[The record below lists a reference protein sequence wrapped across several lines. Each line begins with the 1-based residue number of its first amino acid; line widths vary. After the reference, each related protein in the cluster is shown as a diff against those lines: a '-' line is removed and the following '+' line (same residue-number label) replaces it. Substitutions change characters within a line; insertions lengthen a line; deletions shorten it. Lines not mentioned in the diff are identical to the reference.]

1 VPLPRSPY
9 PLASSSF
16 VVAPV
21 APRIVA
27 PRRTMDSQQAAQ
39 MLQQMQQMQQ
49 QLQQQ
54 QQQQQQLHAQLTAA
68 QAAAVAAAAAPV
80 HASPPGGKSF
90 VKPRP
95 PSTFAAAERVGELDQ
110 WEREMRYQFAAYGAP
125 LATEQARIAF
135 AVSYLGPVPLQW
147 WDANPA
153 HQSVQTWSE
162 FVSLLRARFR
172 PVHAARQART
182 ELFKIK
188 QAPSQS
194 AGAYA
199 AAFQELLVSLPDMHV
214 DDAVFLFIRGL
225 SPALKRRVGDKEFA
239 TLSAAIN
246 AAVSSEGLYGV
257 QLADESP
264 ADAAGSQHMDLNA
277 LASYDPPTARD
288 FNPQRLRESLMAA
301 ELIELKDQLNAI
313 RTVATGGAA
322 AGGRISGLS
331 KQQIDERLRGG
342 LCLRCG
348 SADHFKNDC
357 PRAQ

>member
-1 VPLPRSPY
+1 
-9 PLASSSF
+9 
-16 VVAPV
+16 
-21 APRIVA
+21 
-27 PRRTMDSQQAAQ
+27 MDSQQAAQ
-39 MLQQMQQMQQ
+39 LMQQMQQMQQ
-49 QLQQQ
+49 QLAQQQ
-54 QQQQQQLHAQLTAA
+54 QHQQQLQAQLANA
-68 QAAAVAAAAAPV
+68 QAAATLAASAPA
-80 HASPPGGKSF
+80 HASSLGAKSF

-95 PSTFAAAERVGELDQ
+95 PSTFAAADRVGELDQ

-135 AVSYLGPVPLQW
+135 AVSYLGAVPLQW

-153 HQSVQTWSE
+153 HQAVQTWSE

-172 PVHAARQART
+172 PVHAAKHART

-188 QAPSQS
+188 QAPSQT

-214 DDAVFLFIRGL
+214 DDAVFLFVRGL
-225 SPALKRRVGDKEFA
+225 SPALRRRVGDKEFA

-264 ADAAGSQHMDLNA
+264 AAGATAGQSMNLNAMSVEIAALKEELFAMRAAG
-277 LASYDPPTARD
+277 
-288 FNPQRLRESLMAA
+288 E
-301 ELIELKDQLNAI
+301 
-313 RTVATGGAA
+313 A
-322 AGGRISGLS
+322 AGGSRITGLS

-348 SADHFKNDC
+348 SADHFKNEC
-357 PRAQ
+357 PRS

>member
-1 VPLPRSPY
+1 
-9 PLASSSF
+9 
-16 VVAPV
+16 
-21 APRIVA
+21 
-27 PRRTMDSQQAAQ
+27 MDSQQAAQ
-39 MLQQMQQMQQ
+39 LIQQMQQMQQ
-49 QLQQQ
+49 QLTQQ
-54 QQQQQQLHAQLTAA
+54 QQQQQQLHAQLAAA
-68 QAAAVAAAAAPV
+68 QAAASAQAAAAPV
-80 HASPPGGKSF
+80 VVAPAAGGKSF

-95 PSTFAAAERVGELDQ
+95 PSTFVAADRVGELDQ

-125 LATEQARIAF
+125 LASEQARIAF

-153 HQSVQTWSE
+153 HQTVQTWDE
-162 FVSLLRARFR
+162 FVRLLRARFR
-172 PVHAARQART
+172 PVHAAKQART

-264 ADAAGSQHMDLNA
+264 ASSAAAAGHSMEINA
-277 LASYDPPTARD
+277 LMERDPERTRD
-288 FNPQRLRESLMAA
+288 VFKFGTMAA
-301 ELIELKDQLNAI
+301 EIIDLKEQLFAI
-313 RTVATGGAA
+313 RSAGAGGS

-357 PRAQ
+357 PRVQ

>member
-1 VPLPRSPY
+1 
-9 PLASSSF
+9 
-16 VVAPV
+16 
-21 APRIVA
+21 
-27 PRRTMDSQQAAQ
+27 MDAQAVQQL
-39 MLQQMQQMQQ
+39 MQQVQQMQQ

-54 QQQQQQLHAQLTAA
+54 QQQQQQLHAQL
-68 QAAAVAAAAAPV
+68 AAASAAPS
-80 HASPPGGKSF
+80 ASSSSPAVGKSF

-95 PSTFAAAERVGELDQ
+95 PSTFLAADRVGELDQ

-125 LATEQARIAF
+125 LASEPARIAF

-147 WDANPA
+147 WDAYPM
-153 HQSVQTWSE
+153 HQTVHTWEE
-162 FVSLLRARFR
+162 FVRLLRARFR
-172 PVHAARQART
+172 PVHAAKQART

-214 DDAVFLFIRGL
+214 DDQVFLFVRGL
-225 SPALKRRVGDKEFA
+225 LPALKRRVGDKEFA
-239 TLSAAIN
+239 TLGAAIN

-257 QLADESP
+257 QLADEPSS
-264 ADAAGSQHMDLNA
+264 ASYAAAGQSMDLNA
-277 LASYDPPTARD
+277 LLERDPERT
-288 FNPQRLRESLMAA
+288 REVLKFGSMAA
-301 ELIELKDQLNAI
+301 EIIELKEQLFAI
-313 RTVATGGAA
+313 RSGAAGGAA
-322 AGGRISGLS
+322 GGARVSGLS

-348 SADHFKNDC
+348 SAHHFKNEC

>member
-1 VPLPRSPY
+1 
-9 PLASSSF
+9 
-16 VVAPV
+16 
-21 APRIVA
+21 
-27 PRRTMDSQQAAQ
+27 MDSQQAAQ
-39 MLQQMQQMQQ
+39 LIQQMQQMQQ
-49 QLQQQ
+49 QLTQQ
-54 QQQQQQLHAQLTAA
+54 QQQQQQLHAQLASV
-68 QAAAVAAAAAPV
+68 QAAASAQAAAAPV
-80 HASPPGGKSF
+80 APVVSKSF

-95 PSTFAAAERVGELDQ
+95 PSTFAAADRVGELDQ

-125 LATEQARIAF
+125 LASEQARIAF

-153 HQSVQTWSE
+153 HQTVQTWDE
-162 FVSLLRARFR
+162 FVKLLRARFR
-172 PVHAARQART
+172 PVHAAKQART

-214 DDAVFLFIRGL
+214 DDAVFLFVRGL
-225 SPALKRRVGDKEFA
+225 SPALKRRVGDKEFT

-264 ADAAGSQHMDLNA
+264 SLAATAGHSMDLNA
-277 LASYDPPTARD
+277 LNAMYERDPERTRD
-288 FNPQRLRESLMAA
+288 AYKFGALLAETIDLKEQLFQLRAA
-301 ELIELKDQLNAI
+301 GSA
-313 RTVATGGAA
+313 GGAA
-322 AGGRISGLS
+322 GGAGRVSGLS
-331 KQQIDERLRGG
+331 KQQLDERLRGG

-348 SADHFKNDC
+348 SADHYKNDC

>member
-1 VPLPRSPY
+1 
-9 PLASSSF
+9 
-16 VVAPV
+16 
-21 APRIVA
+21 
-27 PRRTMDSQQAAQ
+27 MDSQQAAQ
-39 MLQQMQQMQQ
+39 FLQQMQQMQQ
-49 QLQQQ
+49 QLAQQ
-54 QQQQQQLHAQLTAA
+54 QQQQQQLHAQLSAA
-68 QAAAVAAAAAPV
+68 QAAAAVAAAAAPV

-95 PSTFAAAERVGELDQ
+95 PSTFAAADRVGELDQ

-239 TLSAAIN
+239 TLSAAVN

-257 QLADESP
+257 QLADEPSP
-264 ADAAGSQHMDLNA
+264 ASAASTSQSMDLNA
-277 LASYDPPTARD
+277 LYER
-288 FNPQRLRESLMAA
+288 NPERTLDAFKFGTMAA
-301 ELIELKDQLNAI
+301 EIIDLKEQLFAM
-313 RTVATGGAA
+313 RAAGAGGA

-357 PRAQ
+357 PRVQ

>member
-1 VPLPRSPY
+1 
-9 PLASSSF
+9 
-16 VVAPV
+16 
-21 APRIVA
+21 
-27 PRRTMDSQQAAQ
+27 MDPQAVQQ
-39 MLQQMQQMQQ
+39 LVQQVQQMQQ

-54 QQQQQQLHAQLTAA
+54 QAQQQQLHVQLAAA
-68 QAAAVAAAAAPV
+68 QQQAAAAAPNSSSSLSV
-80 HASPPGGKSF
+80 GAGKPY

-95 PSTFAAAERVGELDQ
+95 PSTFVAADRVGELDQ

-125 LATEQARIAF
+125 LASEQARIAF

-153 HQSVQTWSE
+153 HQSVHTWEE
-162 FVSLLRARFR
+162 FVRLLRARFR
-172 PVHAARQART
+172 PVHAAKQART

-214 DDAVFLFIRGL
+214 DDAVFLFVRGL
-225 SPALKRRVGDKEFA
+225 LPALKRRVGDKEFA

-257 QLADESP
+257 QLADEAP
-264 ADAAGSQHMDLNA
+264 LAGASGSHGMEINA
-277 LASYDPPTARD
+277 LMERNPERARQALD
-288 FNPQRLRESLMAA
+288 FGAMAA
-301 ELIELKDQLNAI
+301 EITDLREQLFAI
-313 RTVATGGAA
+313 RAGGAPGA
-322 AGGRISGLS
+322 RVTGLS
-331 KQQIDERLRGG
+331 KQQLSERLRGG

-348 SADHFKNDC
+348 SPDHFKNDC
-357 PRAQ
+357 TK

>member
-1 VPLPRSPY
+1 
-9 PLASSSF
+9 
-16 VVAPV
+16 
-21 APRIVA
+21 
-27 PRRTMDSQQAAQ
+27 
-39 MLQQMQQMQQ
+39 
-49 QLQQQ
+49 
-54 QQQQQQLHAQLTAA
+54 
-68 QAAAVAAAAAPV
+68 
-80 HASPPGGKSF
+80 
-90 VKPRP
+90 
-95 PSTFAAAERVGELDQ
+95 
-110 WEREMRYQFAAYGAP
+110 MRYQFAAYGAP
-125 LATEQARIAF
+125 LAGEPARIAF

-153 HQSVQTWSE
+153 HQTVHTWDE
-162 FVSLLRARFR
+162 FVKLLRARFR
-172 PVHAARQART
+172 PVHAAKQART

-214 DDAVFLFIRGL
+214 DDAVFLFVRGL

-239 TLSAAIN
+239 TLSSAIN

-264 ADAAGSQHMDLNA
+264 ALAAAAGHSMEINA
-277 LASYDPPTARD
+277 LMERDPERTRD
-288 FNPQRLRESLMAA
+288 AFKFGTMAA
-301 ELIELKDQLNAI
+301 EIIDLKEQLFAM
-313 RTVATGGAA
+313 RAAGAGGP
-322 AGGRISGLS
+322 AGGRVSGLS

>member
-1 VPLPRSPY
+1 
-9 PLASSSF
+9 
-16 VVAPV
+16 
-21 APRIVA
+21 
-27 PRRTMDSQQAAQ
+27 MDSQQAAQ
-39 MLQQMQQMQQ
+39 LMQQMQQMQQ
-49 QLQQQ
+49 QLTQQ
-54 QQQQQQLHAQLTAA
+54 QQQQQQLHAQLAAA
-68 QAAAVAAAAAPV
+68 QAAASAQAAAAPV
-80 HASPPGGKSF
+80 VASVVGGKSF

-95 PSTFAAAERVGELDQ
+95 PSTFVAADRVGELDQ

-125 LATEQARIAF
+125 LASEQARIAF

-153 HQSVQTWSE
+153 HQTVQTWDE
-162 FVSLLRARFR
+162 FVKLLRARFR
-172 PVHAARQART
+172 PVHAAKQART

-188 QAPSQS
+188 QSPSQS

-264 ADAAGSQHMDLNA
+264 AQSAAAGHSMDLNA
-277 LASYDPPTARD
+277 LNAMYERDPERTRD
-288 FNPQRLRESLMAA
+288 AYKFGSLLAETIDLKEQLFQLR
-301 ELIELKDQLNAI
+301 
-313 RTVATGGAA
+313 A
-322 AGGRISGLS
+322 AGGAGRTAGGPGRVSGLS

-357 PRAQ
+357 PHSQ

>member
-1 VPLPRSPY
+1 
-9 PLASSSF
+9 
-16 VVAPV
+16 
-21 APRIVA
+21 
-27 PRRTMDSQQAAQ
+27 
-39 MLQQMQQMQQ
+39 MQQMQQ
-49 QLQQQ
+49 QLTQQ
-54 QQQQQQLHAQLTAA
+54 QQQQQQLHAQLAAA
-68 QAAAVAAAAAPV
+68 QAAASAQAAAAPV
-80 HASPPGGKSF
+80 APVVSKSF

-95 PSTFAAAERVGELDQ
+95 PSTFVAADRVGELDQ

-125 LATEQARIAF
+125 LASEQARIAF

-153 HQSVQTWSE
+153 HQTVQTWDE
-162 FVSLLRARFR
+162 FVKLLRARFR
-172 PVHAARQART
+172 PVHAAKQART

-225 SPALKRRVGDKEFA
+225 SPSLKRRIGDKEFA

-264 ADAAGSQHMDLNA
+264 ALAAAAGHNMEINA
-277 LASYDPPTARD
+277 LMERDPERT
-288 FNPQRLRESLMAA
+288 REVFKYGTMAA
-301 ELIELKDQLNAI
+301 EIIDLKEQLFAM
-313 RTVATGGAA
+313 RAAGAGGAG
-322 AGGRISGLS
+322 AGRVSGLS

>member
-1 VPLPRSPY
+1 
-9 PLASSSF
+9 
-16 VVAPV
+16 
-21 APRIVA
+21 
-27 PRRTMDSQQAAQ
+27 MDSQQAAQ
-39 MLQQMQQMQQ
+39 LLQQMQQMQQ
-49 QLQQQ
+49 QLTQQ
-54 QQQQQQLHAQLTAA
+54 QQQQQQLHAQLAAA
-68 QAAAVAAAAAPV
+68 QAAASQAASAPV
-80 HASPPGGKSF
+80 HASSSGGKSF

-95 PSTFAAAERVGELDQ
+95 PSTFAAADRVGELDQ

-135 AVSYLGPVPLQW
+135 AVSYLGSVPLQW

-172 PVHAARQART
+172 PVHAAKHART

-188 QAPSQS
+188 QASSQT

-199 AAFQELLVSLPDMHV
+199 ASFQELLVSLPDMHV
-214 DDAVFLFIRGL
+214 DDAVFLFVRGL

-257 QLADESP
+257 QLADDSP
-264 ADAAGSQHMDLNA
+264 TSGGPGGQSMDLNVMSVEIAALKEELFAMRAAGGAAGS
-277 LASYDPPTARD
+277 
-288 FNPQRLRESLMAA
+288 
-301 ELIELKDQLNAI
+301 
-313 RTVATGGAA
+313 
-322 AGGRISGLS
+322 RITGLS
-331 KQQIDERLRGG
+331 KQQIEERLRGG

-348 SADHFKNDC
+348 SADHFKNEC
-357 PRAQ
+357 PRS

>member
-239 TLSAAIN
+239 TLSAAVN

-257 QLADESP
+257 QLADEPLP
-264 ADAAGSQHMDLNA
+264 APAASASQSMDLNA
-277 LASYDPPTARD
+277 LYER
-288 FNPQRLRESLMAA
+288 NPERTLDAFKFGTMAA
-301 ELIELKDQLNAI
+301 EMIDLKEQLFAM
-313 RTVATGGAA
+313 RSASAGGA

-357 PRAQ
+357 PRVQ

>member
-1 VPLPRSPY
+1 
-9 PLASSSF
+9 
-16 VVAPV
+16 
-21 APRIVA
+21 
-27 PRRTMDSQQAAQ
+27 MDSQQAAQ
-39 MLQQMQQMQQ
+39 LIQQMQQMQQ
-49 QLQQQ
+49 QLTQQQ
-54 QQQQQQLHAQLTAA
+54 QQQQQQLHAQLASAQTAA
-68 QAAAVAAAAAPV
+68 SAQAAAAPV
-80 HASPPGGKSF
+80 APAVSKSF

-95 PSTFAAAERVGELDQ
+95 PSTFVAADRVGELDQ

-125 LATEQARIAF
+125 LASEQARIAF

-153 HQSVQTWSE
+153 HQTVQTWDE
-162 FVSLLRARFR
+162 FVKLLRGRFR
-172 PVHAARQART
+172 PVHAAKQART

-225 SPALKRRVGDKEFA
+225 LPALRRRVGDKEFA

-264 ADAAGSQHMDLNA
+264 VSSAAAAAGHNMDLNA
-277 LASYDPPTARD
+277 LHDYNPQTARD
-288 FNPQRLRESLMAA
+288 FDPERMREVFKFGTMAA
-301 ELIELKDQLNAI
+301 EIVGLKEQLFAM
-313 RTVATGGAA
+313 RAAGAGGA
-322 AGGRISGLS
+322 AGGRVSGLS

>member
-1 VPLPRSPY
+1 
-9 PLASSSF
+9 
-16 VVAPV
+16 
-21 APRIVA
+21 
-27 PRRTMDSQQAAQ
+27 MDPQLQAVQQL
-39 MLQQMQQMQQ
+39 MQQVQQMQQ

-54 QQQQQQLHAQLTAA
+54 QQQQQQLHAQLAA
-68 QAAAVAAAAAPV
+68 AQQQAAASSTSSSSS
-80 HASPPGGKSF
+80 SPAVGGKSF

-95 PSTFAAAERVGELDQ
+95 PSTFIAADRVGELDQ

-125 LATEQARIAF
+125 LAGEQARIAF

-147 WDANPA
+147 WDANPV
-153 HQSVQTWSE
+153 HQTVHTWEE
-162 FVSLLRARFR
+162 FVRLLRARFR
-172 PVHAARQART
+172 PVHAAKQART

-194 AGAYA
+194 ARAYA

-214 DDAVFLFIRGL
+214 DDQVFLFVRGL
-225 SPALKRRVGDKEFA
+225 LPALKRRVGDKEFA

-257 QLADESP
+257 QLADEPSSSS
-264 ADAAGSQHMDLNA
+264 AAAGGQSMDLNA
-277 LASYDPPTARD
+277 LLERDPERTRD
-288 FNPQRLRESLMAA
+288 VFRFGTMAA
-301 ELIELKDQLNAI
+301 EIVELKEQLYAL
-313 RTVATGGAA
+313 RSGAAGGAA
-322 AGGRISGLS
+322 GGTRVVGLS

-357 PRAQ
+357 PRSQ

>member
-1 VPLPRSPY
+1 
-9 PLASSSF
+9 
-16 VVAPV
+16 
-21 APRIVA
+21 
-27 PRRTMDSQQAAQ
+27 MDSQQAAQ
-39 MLQQMQQMQQ
+39 LIQQMQQMQQ
-49 QLQQQ
+49 QLAQQQ
-54 QQQQQQLHAQLTAA
+54 QHQQQLQAQLAAA
-68 QAAAVAAAAAPV
+68 QAAASAQAAAAPV
-80 HASPPGGKSF
+80 VASAVGGKSF

-95 PSTFAAAERVGELDQ
+95 PSTFVAADRVGELDQ

-125 LATEQARIAF
+125 LASEQARIAF

-153 HQSVQTWSE
+153 RQTVQTWEE
-162 FVSLLRARFR
+162 FVRLLRARFR
-172 PVHAARQART
+172 PVHAAKQART
-182 ELFKIK
+182 ELFRIK
-188 QAPSQS
+188 QTPSQS

-214 DDAVFLFIRGL
+214 DDAVFLFVRGL

-264 ADAAGSQHMDLNA
+264 VQAAAAGHSMDLNA
-277 LASYDPPTARD
+277 LNAMYES
-288 FNPQRLRESLMAA
+288 NPERTREAYKWGQLLADN
-301 ELIELKDQLNAI
+301 IELKEQLFQL
-313 RTVATGGAA
+313 RATAAGGAGAA
-322 AGGRISGLS
+322 AAGKSERVSGLS
-331 KQQIDERLRGG
+331 KQQLDERLRGG

-348 SADHFKNDC
+348 SSDHYKNDC

>member
-1 VPLPRSPY
+1 
-9 PLASSSF
+9 
-16 VVAPV
+16 
-21 APRIVA
+21 
-27 PRRTMDSQQAAQ
+27 
-39 MLQQMQQMQQ
+39 MLQMQQMQQ
-49 QLQQQ
+49 QLTQQ
-54 QQQQQQLHAQLTAA
+54 QQQQQQLHAQLAAA
-68 QAAAVAAAAAPV
+68 QAAASAQAAAAPV
-80 HASPPGGKSF
+80 APAAGGKSF

-95 PSTFAAAERVGELDQ
+95 PSTFVAADRVGELDQ

-125 LATEQARIAF
+125 LAGEQARIAF

-153 HQSVQTWSE
+153 HQTVQTWDE
-162 FVSLLRARFR
+162 FVRLLRARFR
-172 PVHAARQART
+172 PVHAAKQART

-214 DDAVFLFIRGL
+214 DDQVFLFIRGL

-257 QLADESP
+257 QLADQSP
-264 ADAAGSQHMDLNA
+264 ALAAAAGQSMDLNA
-277 LASYDPPTARD
+277 LYER
-288 FNPQRLRESLMAA
+288 NPERTLDAFKFGTMAA
-301 ELIELKDQLNAI
+301 EIIDLKEQLFAM
-313 RTVATGGAA
+313 RSATGASGTGAA
-322 AGGRISGLS
+322 GRVSGLS

-357 PRAQ
+357 PRVQ